1 MLFLTEPS
9 KVLESRFVITED
21 GAYFRPIARGKNTPT
36 TMDILAHLFDLNDPE
51 VINEVCNKLVNGEIV
66 KGHYDPSIRQ
76 FEILGPVEPS
86 ADMWERIV
94 DVFEDWTN

>member
-1 MLFLTEPS
+1 MLLLNEPP
-9 KVLESRFVITED
+9 KTRESRFVITED
-21 GAYFRPIARGKNTPT
+21 EAYFYPVAEGKNTPS
-36 TMDILAHLFDLNDPE
+36 TMDILAQLFDLNDPE
-51 VINEVCNKLVNGEIV
+51 VVNDVCNKLVNGEIV